1 MTTVLIYLPISPTL
15 EAKSRPCCSVSAC
28 LDMMA
33 NRLFPWTGP
42 VGARI
47 RRTHADKQVKV
58 VDFIVKLNCLLR
70 IKKFCYKKKIFI
82 RSDDTFLKKMIIIFQ
97 IVNGLTIYQI
107 KLLLLIVIFK

>member
-47 RRTHADKQVKV
+47 SNAHANTQVKL
-58 VDFIVKLNCLLR
+58 VDSIVELL
-70 IKKFCYKKKIFI
+70 ITNKK
-82 RSDDTFLKKMIIIFQ
+82 
-97 IVNGLTIYQI
+97 V
-107 KLLLLIVIFK
+107 LLLQKPFFSEEKYEEIFVNFFLVSLVL